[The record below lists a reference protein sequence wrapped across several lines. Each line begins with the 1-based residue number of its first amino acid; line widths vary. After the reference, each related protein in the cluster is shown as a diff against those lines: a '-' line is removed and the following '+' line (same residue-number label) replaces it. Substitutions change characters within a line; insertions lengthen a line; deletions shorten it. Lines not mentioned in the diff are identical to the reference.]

1 MVQGV
6 VTSPMTCVD
15 LCSSIRP
22 WSTDLSKAVGH
33 NPQLAF
39 RKVAEVSSSVCW
51 IAGRLAMTTTD
62 SGGNGQ
68 QQRFRAGAMLWG
80 FCWKEYM
87 SEEQKEKSKRRLE
100 GKKSLIS

>member
-1 MVQGV
+1 MVQSV

-15 LCSSIRP
+15 LSSSIRP
-22 WSTDLSKAVGH
+22 WSTDLGH
-33 NPQLAF
+33 NRQLAF

-51 IAGRLAMTTTD
+51 IAGRLAMTTMD

-68 QQRFRAGAMLWG
+68 QQRFRAGAKLWG